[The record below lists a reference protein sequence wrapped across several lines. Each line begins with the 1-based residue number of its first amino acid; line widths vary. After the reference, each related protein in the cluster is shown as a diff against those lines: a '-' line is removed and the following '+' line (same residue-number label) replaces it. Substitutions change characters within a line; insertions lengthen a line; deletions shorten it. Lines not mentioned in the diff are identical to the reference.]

1 MISAQ
6 CLNQWKQYPKDQFI
20 DSTMKA
26 ISSIVGNFSTIQN
39 RGPLPPGI
47 KSVYEK
53 SRALF
58 PLGFGHTSTYVSTGV
73 ALIGYT
79 PNNSLLLT
87 VIKFYFHSN
96 SDAAHRIH
104 PLAGQGLNLGFGDVK
119 LLTDVLAKASYNG
132 VVLGDIRYLCE
143 YERERLRHNV
153 PIMLGVHALQRLYG
167 SNLSPI
173 VLLRSIGLQMT
184 HAISPIKVY

>member
-1 MISAQ
+1 
-6 CLNQWKQYPKDQFI
+6 
-20 DSTMKA
+20 MKA
-26 ISSIVGNFSTIQN
+26 VSSIVGNFSSLQKP
-39 RGPLPPGI
+39 GPLPPGI
-47 KSVYEK
+47 KRVYEK

-58 PLGFGHTSTYVSTGV
+58 PLGFGHTSTYVTTGA

-79 PNNSLLLT
+79 KVVFYYKV
-87 VIKFYFHSN
+87 VINVTFLY
-96 SDAAHRIH
+96 SDSAHRIH

-119 LLTDVLAKASYNG
+119 LLTDVLEKASYNG

-184 HAISPIKVY
+184 HAISPIKVHVLRHFQW